1 MHLKFGIRQLG
12 QLICVREP
20 KWNPLKAG
28 REAALV
34 AALRRNW
41 VTEPGQKLSVQ
52 NLRGQQN
59 AKTPKDPIINSIFSV
74 AAKTKCQELTLSSRM
89 TGGTARRTT
98 SRVPRTPRT
107 SGCTDSD
114 DDKCERTSSEMQP
127 RLQLHLQLRLQIQ
140 IQCAWQKPQ
149 GCQQCNRLGW
159 PLPQVAASF
168 VWHGTLSR
176 MGWYGILSSVA
187 CSCNCNYIC
196 QRSYCGPTAAVHL

>member
-1 MHLKFGIRQLG
+1 MHLKFAIRQLG

-34 AALRRNW
+34 AALQRNW
-41 VTEPGQKLSVQ
+41 VAEPGQKLSVQ

-107 SGCTDSD
+107 SRSRLHWQRWRQVREDIKWNATEAPAPSPATASDSD
-114 DDKCERTSSEMQP
+114 SMRVTETTGLSAVQP
-127 RLQLHLQLRLQIQ
+127 PWMAITPSRSILRLTWNPVQD
-140 IQCAWQKPQ
+140 
-149 GCQQCNRLGW
+149 GM
-159 PLPQVAASF
+159 
-168 VWHGTLSR
+168 VWDSQFGGL
-176 MGWYGILSSVA
+176 
-187 CSCNCNYIC
+187 
-196 QRSYCGPTAAVHL
+196 